1 MRRTKV
7 ERLAEELRD
16 IWLGGQK
23 GGRGDP
29 TWSGSACKL
38 SWIALA
44 KDVLKR
50 ERRARGRTVARA
62 WFVMNKGKPYVIR
75 PVMKG
80 DMPFFAAYPDCPARR
95 GGGHIVSSELCR
107 VVLVPRARKGGAR

>member
-1 MRRTKV
+1 MRKTKID
-7 ERLAEELRD
+7 RLAEELRD

-50 ERRARGRTVARA
+50 ERRARGRVVA
-62 WFVMNKGKPYVIR
+62 WT
-75 PVMKG
+75 
-80 DMPFFAAYPDCPARR
+80 
-95 GGGHIVSSELCR
+95 L
-107 VVLVPRARKGGAR
+107 VVLGAEDDPIQTERRKKDIKYAPVDRRNGYRLARIVMPSERKGGAR